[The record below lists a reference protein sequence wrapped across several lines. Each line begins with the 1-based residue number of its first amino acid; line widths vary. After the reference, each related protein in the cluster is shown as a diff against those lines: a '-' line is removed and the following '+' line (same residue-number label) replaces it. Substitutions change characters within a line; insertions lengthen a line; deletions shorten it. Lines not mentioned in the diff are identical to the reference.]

1 MTCKS
6 VCSVHAAWY
15 LQRVIHIGR
24 TVPCRRGEGH
34 MGSSQPQTDKRKEQ
48 TRQKAKKIQNTKS
61 YTQTQTQTQTQPQC
75 PKKKTKKKE
84 QAKQKKRIRRNR
96 RKIKMKNRTTNNNRN
111 LKRWQSEIGNTET
124 KENYVLRQVTE
135 ISSPVPPDGRSEVS
149 CLSRSSIWSHSCG
162 PFDPL
167 STFQSWNA
175 ITWRAN

>member
-48 TRQKAKKIQNTKS
+48 TRQKAKKIRNTQS
-61 YTQTQTQTQTQPQC
+61 YTQTQTQPQC
-75 PKKKTKKKE
+75 PSKKTKKKE
-84 QAKQKKRIRRNR
+84 QAKQKNKNKKTQKEKKKKKETKQQTTITIWNADKVKSGTQKQ
-96 RKIKMKNRTTNNNRN
+96 RKIMFSD
-111 LKRWQSEIGNTET
+111 RWRKLVRPYPQTE
-124 KENYVLRQVTE
+124 EVRWVVCLDWVYDQIRAVLST
-135 ISSPVPPDGRSEVS
+135 
-149 CLSRSSIWSHSCG
+149 
-162 PFDPL
+162 PL
-167 STFQSWNA
+167 SPFQSWNA